1 MADAVPYRDSAL
13 PIEERVSDLLGRMTL
28 EEKLAQLGSC
38 WTFELLTHSKLDP
51 VKASAHLGNG
61 IGQITRVAGVT
72 NLARRAVAELAN
84 AIQRNLV
91 EGTRLG
97 IPAIVHEECLH
108 GLLALDSVCFPQSI
122 GQAATW
128 DPDLVAAMTAR
139 LGRELRAMGAQQGLA
154 PILDVTRDPRWGR
167 VEETYGE
174 DPYLVAQFGAAYTRG
189 LQGTGGPEDLVLA
202 TGKHMVGH
210 GLPEGGFNHAPAHIG
225 PRELVDDFLFPFEAA
240 VRDAGLR
247 SVMHAYDDVDG
258 LPCVASRALLT
269 ETLRERWGFD
279 GLVVSDYSGI
289 DEIVS
294 AHHMTADRSEAA
306 AMALEAGLDV
316 DLPSTKFFG
325 APLADA
331 IASGRVQMADVDTA
345 VVRHLRTKF
354 RLGLFEHPYVDPERA
369 ELSFEPDR
377 ILARRLAVNSMI
389 LLINDGVLP
398 LRRDLHTIAVIGPNA
413 DSARNL
419 QGDYSHA
426 VHMEALVA
434 LDGFG
439 SDLPEDFTVID
450 ELAGR
455 ETILDAIRERAGSA
469 VDIRYAPG
477 SGIRDGD
484 DAGIAAAA
492 DAARGAEVAI
502 VVVGERSGLTSD
514 CTCGEGRDRVDL
526 GLSGRQADLVA
537 AVAATGTPIVLVLVS
552 GRPLAIE
559 SEAAASAAVIQAW
572 VPGDEGPAAIAAIL
586 FGDANPGGK
595 LPITVP
601 RRVGQIPVYYGHK
614 PSGGQSHWYGPYVD
628 GSNLP
633 LWPFGFGMSYTTFG
647 ISDIQLDSPRVAIDG
662 EFSVSV
668 SVRNTGSRVGDEVV
682 QLYVRDEEASVT
694 RPAKQLRG
702 FKRVTLDPGQTRRV
716 TFTLSVEQLAFTGV
730 DGRLRMEPGVL
741 TVMVGT
747 SSEDLPCSTQI
758 EVVGT
763 ARIIDRRTR
772 YFTKVAVD

>member
-1 MADAVPYRDSAL
+1 
-13 PIEERVSDLLGRMTL
+13 
-28 EEKLAQLGSC
+28 
-38 WTFELLTHSKLDP
+38 
-51 VKASAHLGNG
+51 
-61 IGQITRVAGVT
+61 
-72 NLARRAVAELAN
+72 
-84 AIQRNLV
+84 
-91 EGTRLG
+91 
-97 IPAIVHEECLH
+97 
-108 GLLALDSVCFPQSI
+108 
-122 GQAATW
+122 
-128 DPDLVAAMTAR
+128 
-139 LGRELRAMGAQQGLA
+139 
-154 PILDVTRDPRWGR
+154 
-167 VEETYGE
+167 
-174 DPYLVAQFGAAYTRG
+174 
-189 LQGTGGPEDLVLA
+189 
-202 TGKHMVGH
+202 
-210 GLPEGGFNHAPAHIG
+210 
-225 PRELVDDFLFPFEAA
+225 
-240 VRDAGLR
+240 
-247 SVMHAYDDVDG
+247 
-258 LPCVASRALLT
+258 
-269 ETLRERWGFD
+269 
-279 GLVVSDYSGI
+279 
-289 DEIVS
+289 
-294 AHHMTADRSEAA
+294 
-306 AMALEAGLDV
+306 
-316 DLPSTKFFG
+316 
-325 APLADA
+325 
-331 IASGRVQMADVDTA
+331 
-345 VVRHLRTKF
+345 
-354 RLGLFEHPYVDPERA
+354 
-369 ELSFEPDR
+369 
-377 ILARRLAVNSMI
+377 MI

-647 ISDIQLDSPRVAIDG
+647 ISDIQLNSPRVAIDG